1 MVQETGS
8 TDPAVDPI
16 LSDTA
21 DPSVTVPLKLEDWL
35 SVIIMAA
42 LALIT
47 FANVLVRYMTD
58 GSFAWT
64 EEISVFLL
72 IVLTMTAGATA
83 FARHLHIRI
92 ELFAD
97 GGSPSRRRTLAL
109 TANTIVVLFFV
120 LLAVLSARMVYDD
133 YTWGDT
139 SPAIGVPNWW
149 YSMWMPILAT
159 VIALRVIGV
168 MRRLRRDGQ

>member
-8 TDPAVDPI
+8 TDPV
-16 LSDTA
+16 A
-21 DPSVTVPLKLEDWL
+21 DPTLSGTPDPRVSVPLKLEDWL
-35 SVIIMAA
+35 SVIIMAV

-47 FANVLVRYMTD
+47 FGNVLVRYMTD

-72 IVLTMTAGATA
+72 IVLTMTAGTTA
-83 FARHLHIRI
+83 FVRQLHIRI

-97 GGSPSRRRTLAL
+97 GGSPARRRALAL
-109 TANTIVVLFFV
+109 TVNTIVVLFFV

-149 YSMWMPILAT
+149 YSMWMPVLAT
-159 VIALRVIGV
+159 VIALRVIGI
-168 MRRLRRDGQ
+168 MRRLLRDDQ